1 MKSPFTGKV
10 MPLKKQTRTLAFRK
24 EKINILYHFYL
35 CKDSNEQFTTSELD
49 ELNLFQLYNLYREK
63 HNIPFP
69 DEIKDIRKRYGLSA
83 SKMSKVLGFGANIY
97 RNYESGEVPNESNA
111 KLIQLAK
118 KPKEFLSLVK
128 LNSDLK
134 EKEKESL
141 ITKLDHLIQIN
152 KIDYFREKLEELYLG
167 SNHPSRYSGFV
178 KPNFN
183 KLTEMIVFFAEKC
196 KPWKTKLN
204 KLLFYADFGHFKNHG
219 FSISGA
225 NYRAINM
232 GPVVNNYNSTFEY
245 IAEKDF
251 VDIHCIEFDQGVY
264 GEQFVSNS
272 IKSFNKDLFSEAEL
286 NTLKKVNE
294 RFIHTSTKEII
305 EISHSEEVWK
315 RNFTN
320 GKNLISYLESFDLKG
335 L

>member
-10 MPLKKQTRTLAFRK
+10 MPLKKQTRALAFRK
-24 EKINILYHFYL
+24 EKIDILYHYYL
-35 CKDSNEQFTTSELD
+35 CKDSNEQFTTPELD

-69 DEIKDIRKRYGLSA
+69 DEIRNIRKRYGLSA

-97 RNYESGEVPNESNA
+97 RNYESGEVPSESNA

-134 EKEKESL
+134 AKEIESL
-141 ITKLDHLIQIN
+141 IAKLDHLIQIS
-152 KIDYFREKLEELYLG
+152 KKDYFREKLEELYLG
-167 SNHPSRYSGFV
+167 SNRPSRFTGFV
-178 KPNFN
+178 KPNFP
-183 KLTEMIVFFAEKC
+183 KLAEMIVFFAGKC

-204 KLLFYADFGHFKNHG
+204 KLLFYADFGHFKNYG

-225 NYRAINM
+225 NYRAIDM

-245 IAEKDF
+245 IAENDF
-251 VDIHCIEFDQGVY
+251 VDIQCIEFDHGVY
-264 GEQFVSNS
+264 GEQFMSNS
-272 IKSFNKDLFSEAEL
+272 NKSFNKDLFSETEL
-286 NTLKKVNE
+286 NILEEVNN
-294 RFIHTSTKEII
+294 RFTDVSTSDII
-305 EISHSEEVWK
+305 EISHAEEVWK
-315 RNFTN
+315 QNFSN
-320 GKNLISYLESFDLKG
+320 GKNVISYLESFNLNEF
-335 L
+335 